1 MRMMRMRTHQGGAF
15 KRVRARGGR
24 ERSVLL
30 KYEIQKQ
37 NTQTRLTPPSKTIPS
52 GAPFYELSKARVFY
66 AYDEDE
72 NPSKPLINR
81 RCFSKTAALRR
92 VLINYYAKLLL
103 QECVLR

>member
-52 GAPFYELSKARVFY
+52 GAPF
-66 AYDEDE
+66 
-72 NPSKPLINR
+72 
-81 RCFSKTAALRR
+81 LR
-92 VLINYYAKLLL
+92 IDPGGSFLL
-103 QECVLR
+103 QLLNFRVRAFLKNVVTSNGIRTL